1 MVSEKYQYRKNWT
14 RKKYW
19 YRKKSVPKKVP
30 LQEKIGPEKSTG
42 PGTGKI
48 LGTVTLWY
56 GMDGMECTFTGG
68 DPGAGWV

>member
-1 MVSEKYQYRKNWT
+1 MELVSEPEKLSPKKGT
-14 RKKYW
+14 GKICSRKK
-19 YRKKSVPKKVP
+19 VLV
-30 LQEKIGPEKSTG
+30 T
-42 PGTGKI
+42 GTGKI